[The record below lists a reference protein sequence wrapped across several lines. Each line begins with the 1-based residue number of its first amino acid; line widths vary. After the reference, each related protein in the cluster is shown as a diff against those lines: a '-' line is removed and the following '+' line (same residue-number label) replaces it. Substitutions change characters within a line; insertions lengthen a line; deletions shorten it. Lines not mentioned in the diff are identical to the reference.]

1 MTSTIRFWIMLP
13 AFVTIASTAFASPS
27 TLLPSNISD
36 VIEKGAEQ
44 TSLKGAIGMAW
55 RIEDREARDS
65 VGEDKASAGWSFVE
79 IGLETGSM
87 WNIQIGAGAVG
98 VQKLWT
104 SGAFDNDDPDDELF
118 DTDVWLE
125 NHDAY
130 WTEGYVKYSVPSKS
144 TSFLLGRADDKK
156 FGKPVSGDGDFY
168 QGLGITVDTIPHV
181 KIRAHA
187 VNEWTNNA
195 SWSWDFD
202 GIQDGWTNLTD
213 ESGYASAPGE
223 DAGRVAYTLMV
234 ESEIVEDALWF
245 NPYVQHQDDVGTG
258 YGTSL
263 RIQKTFDSVTLG
275 MKASYAYFDEKTPN
289 DLWPDDENMD
299 QYKLN
304 PYANF
309 ETKDW
314 RFEAGFG
321 YYRISNDIAPFNSKA
336 EGGDDFEDLFI
347 WDEFDPME
355 EDLAKYGEHPNNE
368 TWFVHAGADWGP
380 FSLEAIYGWC
390 NHAVIENGSSHDG
403 EATELDVYLTAAITE
418 SIVAELVFVS
428 LDDDYEADGDRSRN
442 YFAGSIAYEF

>member
-1 MTSTIRFWIMLP
+1 
-13 AFVTIASTAFASPS
+13 
-27 TLLPSNISD
+27 
-36 VIEKGAEQ
+36 
-44 TSLKGAIGMAW
+44 
-55 RIEDREARDS
+55 
-65 VGEDKASAGWSFVE
+65 
-79 IGLETGSM
+79 
-87 WNIQIGAGAVG
+87 
-98 VQKLWT
+98 
-104 SGAFDNDDPDDELF
+104 
-118 DTDVWLE
+118 
-125 NHDAY
+125 
-130 WTEGYVKYSVPSKS
+130 
-144 TSFLLGRADDKK
+144 
-156 FGKPVSGDGDFY
+156 
-168 QGLGITVDTIPHV
+168 
-181 KIRAHA
+181 
-187 VNEWTNNA
+187 
-195 SWSWDFD
+195 
-202 GIQDGWTNLTD
+202 
-213 ESGYASAPGE
+213 
-223 DAGRVAYTLMV
+223 
-234 ESEIVEDALWF
+234 
-245 NPYVQHQDDVGTG
+245 
-258 YGTSL
+258 
-263 RIQKTFDSVTLG
+263 